1 MSNKLVNWLESLSST
16 AELAVR
22 VYCTMEGEPSYA
34 IHQFVLEIAYLAGC
48 SEIIHEDTQK
58 AILEYYEN
66 KENKDVLL
74 AA

>member
-1 MSNKLVNWLESLSST
+1 MSVKLINWLESLSST

-22 VYCTMEGEPSYA
+22 VYCTMEDEYSYA

-48 SEIIHEDTQK
+48 CEIIHEDTQK
-58 AILEYYEN
+58 AILKYYEN
-66 KENKDVLL
+66 KEKKDVLL